1 MTKGAETR
9 QAILRKGVETAY
21 RVGLGG
27 LTIGALAQATDMS
40 KSGLF
45 AHFRSKELLQMEVLR
60 EARTEFIDAVIR
72 PAVLAPRG
80 EPRVRELFE
89 RWVMCGRSRMPG
101 GCLFVKASAELDEQD
116 GPVRDQ
122 LVRDH
127 LDLYDSCARMFAT
140 GIAEGHFR
148 EDADPMQFAA
158 DLDGIM
164 LGFYH
169 AHRLLEDAQAEAR
182 ARHAFERLLADARVP
197 AGPTAA
203 PTAPPAAAPPAATT
217 SAASPA

>member
-21 RVGLGG
+21 RVGLSG
-27 LTIGALAQATDMS
+27 LTIGALAAATDMS

-60 EARTEFIDAVIR
+60 AARTEFIDTVVR
-72 PAVLAPRG
+72 PALMAPRG
-80 EPRVRELFE
+80 EPRIRELFE
-89 RWVMCGRSRMPG
+89 RWVECGRTRMPG

-127 LDLYDSCARMFAT
+127 LDLFDSCARMFAS

-148 EDADPMQFAA
+148 DDADPMQFAA
-158 DLDGIM
+158 ELDGIM

-169 AHRLLEDAQAEAR
+169 AHRLLEDAQAEPR

-197 AGPTAA
+197 AAPAA
-203 PTAPPAAAPPAATT
+203 PAAPAGPAGPAAP
-217 SAASPA
+217 

>member
-1 MTKGAETR
+1 MVTKGAETR

-27 LTIGALAQATDMS
+27 LTIGHLAAATGMS

-60 EARTEFIDAVIR
+60 EARTEFIDTVIR
-72 PAVLAPRG
+72 PALLAPRG
-80 EPRVRELFE
+80 EPRVRELFD
-89 RWVMCGRSRMPG
+89 RWVECGRTRRPG
-101 GCLFVKASAELDEQD
+101 GCLFVKAAAELDEQD

-127 LDLYDSCARMFAT
+127 LDLYDSCARMFST
-140 GIAEGHFR
+140 GIAEGQFR
-148 EDADPMQFAA
+148 DDADPLQFAA

-164 LGFYH
+164 LAFYH
-169 AHRLLEDAQAEAR
+169 AHRLLEDERAEAR
-182 ARHAFERLLADARVP
+182 ARHAFERLITDARVP
-197 AGPTAA
+197 AAGPAG
-203 PTAPPAAAPPAATT
+203 AAT
-217 SAASPA
+217 

>member
-1 MTKGAETR
+1 VTKGAETR
-9 QAILRKGVETAY
+9 QAILRRGVETAY

-27 LTIGALAQATDMS
+27 LTIGALAADIGMS

-45 AHFRSKELLQMEVLR
+45 AHFRSKELLQIEVLR
-60 EARTEFIDAVIR
+60 EARAEFVESVMR
-72 PAVLAPRG
+72 PAIQAPRG

-89 RWVMCGRSRMPG
+89 RWVECGRTRMPG

-127 LDLYDSCARMFAT
+127 VDLYDSCARMFAG
-140 GIAEGHFR
+140 GITEGHFR
-148 EDADPMQFAA
+148 DDADPMQFAA

-169 AHRLLEDAQAEAR
+169 AHRLLEDGLAEAR
-182 ARHAFERLLADARVP
+182 ARYAFERLLADARVP
-197 AGPTAA
+197 A
-203 PTAPPAAAPPAATT
+203 AAAVISTP
-217 SAASPA
+217 